1 MGVIVVTDKD
11 NDPTMT
17 LVWSEVCL
25 LAGRVIVRVIVGIK
39 NNISNS
45 FFLLLQ

>member
-25 LAGRVIVRVIVGIK
+25 LAGRVIVRVIVVIESK
-39 NNISNS
+39 N
-45 FFLLLQ
+45 